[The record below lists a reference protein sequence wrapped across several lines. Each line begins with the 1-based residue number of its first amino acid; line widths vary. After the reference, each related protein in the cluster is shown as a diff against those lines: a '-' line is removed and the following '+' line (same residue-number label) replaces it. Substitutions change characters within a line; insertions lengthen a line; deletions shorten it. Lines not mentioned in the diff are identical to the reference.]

1 MNSNVDWSRQVS
13 SVHFIGPG
21 GNGFNGRDVEV
32 RCPAFGGM
40 TMGSK
45 LVAGILPV
53 FALGTLVST
62 VAAKADDASAN
73 GVPEDSIAR
82 DWDDPMRASLAK
94 QGILYGVGYIG
105 EYWNVAKGGNSQG
118 SNYDGLVSAF
128 TDFDLDKMFG
138 WKGGAIHASA
148 YYLNGVGPATQRI
161 GNIFPPSNIE
171 GDERLRL
178 FELWFEQSLLDD
190 KVKVRIGSLAA
201 DSEFFIS
208 DTAAVFLNSTFG
220 WSAATANNMA
230 AGGPGYPLASLGVRV
245 QYQPTDNLN
254 ILAAVFNG
262 SPADPFADDPQADN
276 PHGVNFRLQDA
287 PLLMVE
293 AQYKY
298 NIGLPGTFKFGGWKQ
313 FNHYA
318 PEFLNP
324 NELDTSSGIY
334 GIIDQQIW
342 KGAHDEAVSAFVR
355 LGGSPDK
362 QNLINTYVDTGIVFT
377 GFVPGRKDD
386 SFGAAFAY
394 GHVSDKLQQAQ
405 IDDGQTVI
413 SDYESVVELNY
424 TAKISPGF
432 SVAPDF
438 QYIWNPGGRVPSENN
453 PAVPEKDAAV
463 FGVRTTLNY

>member
-1 MNSNVDWSRQVS
+1 M
-13 SVHFIGPG
+13 G
-21 GNGFNGRDVEV
+21 V
-32 RCPAFGGM
+32 RMRSGVVTG
-40 TMGSK
+40 
-45 LVAGILPV
+45 LLPV
-53 FALGTLVST
+53 FALGSLFSATAL
-62 VAAKADDASAN
+62 KADDAAPTN
-73 GVPEDSIAR
+73 GVPEESIAK
-82 DWDDPMRASLAK
+82 DWNDPMRASLAK
-94 QGILYGVGYIG
+94 QGVLYGLGYIG

-128 TDFDLDKMFG
+128 VDMDLDKIMG

-148 YYLNGVGPATQRI
+148 YYLNGIGPATQRI

-178 FELWFEQSLLDD
+178 FELWFEQSMLDD

-201 DSEFFIS
+201 DGEFFIS
-208 DTAAVFLNSTFG
+208 ETAGLFLNSTFG

-262 SPADPFADDPQADN
+262 SPADPFAEDPQADN
-276 PHGVNFRLQDA
+276 PHGVSFRLQDS

-293 AQYKY
+293 AQYKS
-298 NIGLPGTFKFGGWKQ
+298 NLGLPGTFKFGGWKQ

-324 NELDTSSGIY
+324 DVLDTSSGVY

-342 KGAHDEAVSAFVR
+342 KGSGDEAISAFVR

-386 SFGAAFAY
+386 AFGAAFAY

-405 IDDGQTVI
+405 IDAGQTVI
-413 SDYESVVELNY
+413 SDYESVIELNY
-424 TAKISPGF
+424 AAKIRPGF
-432 SVAPDF
+432 TIAPDF
-438 QYIWNPGGRVPSENN
+438 QYIWNPGGRVPSESN
-453 PAVPEKDAAV
+453 PNKPEQDAAV